1 MGIMS
6 KDYHASNRAMWEIGG
21 IWASTFQGLPMR
33 KKGPSL
39 LKPVAPEPLKQVEI
53 RDEITPETP
62 AARISRQRLM
72 TWDNFVLYLAPL
84 RKERYGMGTAPT
96 VMSHW
101 LSVTPER
108 VVKWIL
114 AVPGA
119 TDHAVP
125 YGSIEM
131 TSGFELVQ
139 VPYS

>member
-72 TWDNFVLYLAPL
+72 TWDNFVRPVSRPPEKRTLRHGNRADRHVPL
-84 RKERYGMGTAPT
+84 VER
-96 VMSHW
+96 
-101 LSVTPER
+101 
-108 VVKWIL
+108 
-114 AVPGA
+114 
-119 TDHAVP
+119 HA
-125 YGSIEM
+125 GE
-131 TSGFELVQ
+131 SGEVDIGCTRRD
-139 VPYS
+139 